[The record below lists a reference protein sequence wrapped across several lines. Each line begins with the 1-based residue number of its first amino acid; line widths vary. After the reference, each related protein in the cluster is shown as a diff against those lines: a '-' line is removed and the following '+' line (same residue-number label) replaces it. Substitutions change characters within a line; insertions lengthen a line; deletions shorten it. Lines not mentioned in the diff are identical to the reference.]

1 MLSASANYS
10 KKIKGLISAVE
21 FDGIN
26 QFLTIQMLEN
36 PSEDWG
42 LSASVRKRI
51 KKIRYKFSGNY
62 SNSKYF
68 QSVNNSFVTNK
79 NENYTFNIGAE
90 TLFDNFPTIEFGLG
104 QSFGN
109 YTSNNQTTKFSN
121 KEPYLNID
129 YDFLKGFIFSFD
141 YIYTR
146 YENKSLNQINT
157 YQIANSTLS
166 YKKEDSA
173 WSFKINA
180 QNLFNVQFKQ
190 KNSFSSYII
199 SDSKTY
205 ILPRIVMFSVGY
217 NL

>member
-1 MLSASANYS
+1 
-10 KKIKGLISAVE
+10 
-21 FDGIN
+21 
-26 QFLTIQMLEN
+26 
-36 PSEDWG
+36 
-42 LSASVRKRI
+42 
-51 KKIRYKFSGNY
+51 
-62 SNSKYF
+62 
-68 QSVNNSFVTNK
+68 
-79 NENYTFNIGAE
+79 
-90 TLFDNFPTIEFGLG
+90 
-104 QSFGN
+104 
-109 YTSNNQTTKFSN
+109 SNNQTTKFSN